1 MAADV
6 GQGTTL
12 ELTGVGSSDVTGVTI
27 PERSITAHD
36 VTKLSDTERT
46 FIAGRVKANGTIRA
60 RAFVGDGNEPTL
72 AWTGTAVVTLPTP
85 EGMTTPRVLT
95 FTGFVSRIG
104 ETQADPDGV
113 LSYEFE
119 FTVNTRV
126 QTDEA

>member
-12 ELTGVGSSDVTGVTI
+12 ELSGVGSFEVTGVTI

-46 FIAGRVKANGTIRA
+46 FIAGRVTANGSIRA
-60 RAFVGDGNEPTL
+60 RCYLGDGNEPTL
-72 AWTGTAVVTLPTP
+72 GWDGTAVVTLPTP

-95 FTGFVSRIG
+95 YTGFVSRIG